1 MAYITERRWFVP
13 KEAEGIARAFEKA
26 AKEVEQQSY
35 QLQNVAGELDATWEG
50 LSHDRFMAT
59 FRNEPA
65 QLRSYANHL
74 RDCANRIR
82 AIQVYEDVRVEVPDS
97 HSSGGGYGGGGGGAW

>member
-1 MAYITERRWFVP
+1 MAFIIKRRWFVP
-13 KEAEGIARAFEKA
+13 READGIARQFEKA
-26 AKEVEQQSY
+26 AKEIEAQSY

-50 LSHDRFMAT
+50 RSHDSFMAT

-65 QLRSYANHL
+65 QLRSYANYL

-82 AIQVYEDVRVEVPDS
+82 SIQVYEDVRVEVPDS
-97 HSSGGGYGGGGGGAW
+97 HSSGGGYGGGGGGSW